1 MYFYMEIKKM
11 TMSLLICIMCFSVT
25 IVVICSCLL
34 IVILPYIFRSKIGE
48 KCLVVIIRCECMK
61 WCPLGESITGNSSCV
76 CPKSICHTIF
86 SVWTGKVHKGYFF
99 SIQVFPGLK
108 NSLNFFALNCFW
120 SCSCYGDINTS
131 CC

>member
-48 KCLVVIIRCECMK
+48 KCLVVIILCECMK

-76 CPKSICHTIF
+76 SVIQSFLSELVKSTTVIF
-86 SVWTGKVHKGYFF
+86 FHSG
-99 SIQVFPGLK
+99 FPWLKSLK